1 MANTNAGVAA
11 FAARYLGPQP
21 NDPEAGAPR
30 RISSN
35 SGATLSRQVP
45 GSFSNIVRHGE
56 DLTGT
61 LIQVQGQSPIFRY
74 KRKASARS
82 IRRTCYLSG
91 PDSRM
96 SLFPHR
102 ARDRWPFT
110 CIAFPLYERC
120 ARLLPA
126 RWTKRIPHPI
136 GRKY

>member
-61 LIQVQGQSPIFRY
+61 LIQVQGQSLSLDIRG
-74 KRKASARS
+74 KRPLEAFAGLV
-82 IRRTCYLSG
+82 TCPGQILECHCF
-91 PDSRM
+91 
-96 SLFPHR
+96 L
-102 ARDRWPFT
+102 
-110 CIAFPLYERC
+110 
-120 ARLLPA
+120 
-126 RWTKRIPHPI
+126 
-136 GRKY
+136 